1 MFRKVLFP
9 TDFSRHADKIQ
20 ECIPNLQNMGMKEAV
35 LVHVINPMKAARWIS
50 VDQHIVEKA
59 KREARKSMDDVVSNV
74 ISLHGITAQQ
84 RLEIGVIYQEI
95 VRIAHEEQASLI
107 IMGSHGHGFV
117 RTALLGSVAQNVLR
131 TTTIPLIIEK
141 FRYRGDDESASLE
154 FVSDAMFSR
163 ILFPTDFSE
172 NSLVVL
178 NVLRKMNNAG
188 IETIYVAHIQDADR
202 FQYFSTE
209 KRDEFDRIDS
219 ERLSRLKQK
228 LEFWGYT
235 TKTILREGY
244 PAQEINRIADEEN
257 VSMIIMGSHGRS
269 VVKDALV
276 GSVAESVAL
285 RHVRPMMIVP

>member
-1 MFRKVLFP
+1 MFSTVLFP
-9 TDFSRHADKIQ
+9 TDFSRHADKIL
-20 ECIPNLQNMGMKEAV
+20 ECIPDLQRYGMKEAV
-35 LVHVINPMKAARWIS
+35 FVHVINPMKAAQWIS
-50 VDQHIVEKA
+50 VDEQIIEKA
-59 KREARKSMDDVVSNV
+59 EREARKSIDDVVTHV
-74 ISLHGITAQQ
+74 MSLHGIMARQ
-84 RLEIGVIYQEI
+84 RIEIGVIYQEI
-95 VRIAHEEQASLI
+95 VRVAYEEQASLI

-131 TTTIPLIIEK
+131 TTGIPLIIEK
-141 FRYRGDDESASLE
+141 FTYQASDESASLE
-154 FVSDAMFSR
+154 FVSDTMFSR

-172 NSLVVL
+172 NSLAVL
-178 NVLRKMNNAG
+178 KVLREMNSVG

-209 KRDEFDRIDS
+209 KRQEFDQIDS

-228 LEFWGYT
+228 IEFWGYT
-235 TKTILREGY
+235 TKTILRDGY
-244 PAQEINRIADEEN
+244 PAQEINRIAEDEN

-285 RHVRPMMIVP
+285 RHVRPLMIIP